1 MVTAKKVRSN
11 LYLNKEIKL
20 KAQKIL
26 AQYGLTL
33 SDAVNIFLA
42 QVVMEGGIPFE
53 VKIPNN
59 KTRKILEEVREGKNL
74 ENIDLKTL
82 TEEVKESAE
91 LNPKKT

>member
-1 MVTAKKVRSN
+1 MVTVKKVRSD

-91 LNPKKT
+91 LNPKE